1 MPFLK
6 DRVAIVTGAGS
17 GIGEA
22 VVRRFLAEG
31 AKVVFTDLD
40 AKKGEALAKVLTE
53 LHKGTVKFVAGD
65 HTKAADNAR
74 AVTTAVESFGSL
86 SILHNNAGVP
96 QFGSLEKLTEA
107 ELRKVMD
114 GNVIGPFLMTQAA
127 LPELRKAAQAGK
139 DAAIVFTAS
148 VQAIAVAPRMTAYG
162 ASKHGVAGL
171 NGSLALEL
179 ARDGIRVNSVC
190 PGPVDTALMRAV
202 TTGPRSSD
210 HNTALEAMKN
220 TVPMGRFIKAEEVA
234 SAVAFLCGPD
244 ASAITGVMLPVDG
257 GKTAR

>member
-1 MPFLK
+1 MPTLK
-6 DRVAIVTGAGS
+6 DRVALVTGAGS

-40 AKKGEALAKVLTE
+40 AKKGEALAKVLAET
-53 LHKGTVKFVAGD
+53 HKGAVAFVAGD
-65 HTKAADNAR
+65 HTKAADNAK
-74 AVTTAVESFGSL
+74 AVAAAVEGFGSL

-96 QFGSLEKLTEA
+96 QFGPLDALTEA
-107 ELRKVMD
+107 ELRKVLD
-114 GNVIGPFLMTQAA
+114 ANVIGPFLMTQAA
-127 LPELRKAAQAGK
+127 LPELRKTAKAGK

-148 VQAIAVAPRMTAYG
+148 VQSIAVAARMTAYG

-171 NGSLALEL
+171 SGALALEL
-179 ARDGIRVNSVC
+179 AREGIRVNSVG
-190 PGPVDTALMRAV
+190 PGPVDTPLMRSVA
-202 TTGPRSSD
+202 TGGRND
-210 HNTALEAMKN
+210 HTAGLDAMKN

-234 SAVAFLCGPD
+234 AAVTFLCGPD
-244 ASAITGVMLPVDG
+244 ASAITGVLLPVDG

>member
-1 MPFLK
+1 MTTLK

-40 AKKGEALAKVLTE
+40 AKKGEALAKVLSET
-53 LHKGTVKFVAGD
+53 HQGAVKFVAGD
-65 HTKAADNAR
+65 HTKEADNAK
-74 AVTTAVESFGSL
+74 AVATAVETFGSL

-96 QFGSLEKLTEA
+96 QFGPLEKLTEA

-114 GNVIGPFLMTQAA
+114 ANVVGPFLMSKAA
-127 LPELRKAAQAGK
+127 LPELRKTAAAGK

-148 VQAIAVAPRMTAYG
+148 VQAIAVAARMTAYG

-171 NGSLALEL
+171 SGSLALEL
-179 ARDGIRVNSVC
+179 AREGIRVNSVC
-190 PGPVDTALMRAV
+190 PGPVDTALMRSVA
-202 TTGPRSSD
+202 TGGKND
-210 HNTALEAMKN
+210 HAAGIDAMKN
-220 TVPMGRFIKAEEVA
+220 TVPMGRFITADEIA
-234 SAVAFLCGPD
+234 GAVNFLCGPD
-244 ASAITGVMLPVDG
+244 ARAITGIMLPVDG